1 MTSYIDDIL
10 PKLQQSI
17 LHRSGPDRVAAA
29 RTAANPN
36 GMCYLTLMSISKP
49 ISRCLAYM
57 SKRESLEKLLEPLLP
72 MELLTSTI
80 CTSDQISLA
89 NIDLMPFDFLEK
101 YLLNAKFNYY
111 LMSYADLE
119 RLISKLIDI
128 N

>member
-1 MTSYIDDIL
+1 
-10 PKLQQSI
+10 
-17 LHRSGPDRVAAA
+17 
-29 RTAANPN
+29 
-36 GMCYLTLMSISKP
+36 
-49 ISRCLAYM
+49 
-57 SKRESLEKLLEPLLP
+57 

-89 NIDLMPFDFLEK
+89 NIDLMPFDFLEE